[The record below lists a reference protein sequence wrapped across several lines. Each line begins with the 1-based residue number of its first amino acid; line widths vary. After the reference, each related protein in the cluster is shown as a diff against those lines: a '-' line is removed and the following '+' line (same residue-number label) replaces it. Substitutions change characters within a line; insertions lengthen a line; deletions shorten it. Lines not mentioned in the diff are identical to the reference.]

1 MKKFGVTVV
10 KGMVGVGILIL
21 AFWGYQ
27 SQQSQGIAA
36 KVSEQKARLRAPLA
50 PGNATAEER
59 PETPDT
65 GRWLAGD
72 FHNHTF
78 LTDGS
83 NVPDQ
88 VFAHAFQF
96 GLDWIANSEHGGA
109 FSRNSDGQSWPTVAL
124 HTSLEQATLG
134 HPCPADTV
142 FLGSPP
148 AGKMWRW
155 QSLWQY
161 SYPLITKARTTWPD
175 KLIIQGYEWNVP
187 GHDHASVAIV
197 GPAEE
202 GGLAIARHEYLF
214 DDKDSGTTADNYLGT
229 SGKIIE
235 NNHAKAVAGVR
246 WLNQHY
252 PQSSY
257 FLINHPSRWQNYS
270 MAAIRDFHDAAP
282 SVAFGFE
289 GMPGHQKASQRGHYD
304 GGPFHDSAGQDVT
317 FRARTY
323 GGADYM
329 LAKVGGA
336 WDALLGEDRRFFVF
350 VNSDF
355 HTTDHDFWPGEYA
368 KNHTYV
374 QDLNHDGNYSADEL
388 IAGLRSGNSFI
399 AQGDL
404 IDSLQFSVQCQQ
416 KRKEVAAA
424 ATDKEVLMPR
434 VPGMAEAARMGG
446 NLEAKEECDPQM
458 TIRFRSPSRNNNG
471 DTVAVDHIDLI
482 AGEVREKAPKVL
494 ADGVTPNPDYEGE
507 INTSTRIMAS
517 FTRKDWK
524 EEPTGQEERGATGG
538 GSDGQGS
545 PNAAGAKDG
554 GNGWQTIVYQIPHLE
569 GDMYFR
575 LRGTNLGRNVKNETD
590 GQGNPL
596 NDDLLAPNTQDKA
609 YADLWFYSNP
619 IFVRVAHPAGSGLG
633 VR

>member
-1 MKKFGVTVV
+1 MQKTWVTVV
-10 KGMVGVGILIL
+10 KGITGVGILAL
-21 AFWGYQ
+21 TFLNYHAP
-27 SQQSQGIAA
+27 QSQGMDAR
-36 KVSEQKARLRAPLA
+36 VSTQKAGLQVPLA
-50 PGNATAEER
+50 SGSALAEEQ

-72 FHNHTF
+72 LHNHTY

-109 FSRNSDGQSWPTVAL
+109 FGRNADGQSWP
-124 HTSLEQATLG
+124 
-134 HPCPADTV
+134 ADTD

-161 SYPLITKARTTWPD
+161 SWPLVAKARATWPD
-175 KLIIQGYEWNVP
+175 KLIVQGYEWNVP

-229 SGKIIE
+229 SGKLLE
-235 NNHAKAVAGVR
+235 NNHAKAVAGVK
-246 WLNQHY
+246 WLDQYY

-270 MAAIRDFHDAAP
+270 IGAIRDFHDAAP
-282 SVAFGFE
+282 NVAFGFE
-289 GMPGHQKASQRGHYD
+289 GLPGHQKAAQRGHYD
-304 GGPFHDSAGQDVT
+304 GGPFKDSAGRDIT

-329 LAKVGGA
+329 LARVGGA
-336 WDALLGEDRRFFVF
+336 WDALLGEGRRFFVF

-355 HTTDHDFWPGEYA
+355 HTTEHDFWPGEYA

-374 QDLNHDGNYSADEL
+374 QDLNHDGSYSADEL

-399 AQGDL
+399 VQGDL
-404 IDSLQFSVQCQQ
+404 IDGLQFSIQCRQQ
-416 KRKEVAAA
+416 KQKI
-424 ATDKEVLMPR
+424 TW
-434 VPGMAEAARMGG
+434 MGG
-446 NLEAKEECDPQM
+446 TLETQDGCDPQM

-482 AGEVREKAPKVL
+482 GGEVRAKAPKFL

-507 INTSTRIMAS
+507 INAGTRIMAS
-517 FTRKDWK
+517 FARKDWK
-524 EEPTGQEERGATGG
+524 EELSGRDGRKAGEE
-538 GSDGQGS
+538 
-545 PNAAGAKDG
+545 N
-554 GNGWQTIVYQIPHLE
+554 WQSIVYQMPRLDR
-569 GDMYFR
+569 DMYFR
-575 LRGTNLGRNVKNETD
+575 LRGTNLGRDVKNETD
-590 GQGNPL
+590 EQGNPL
-596 NDDLLAPNTQDKA
+596 SDDLLAPNTQDKA

-619 IFVRVAHPAGSGLG
+619 IFVRVARP
-633 VR
+633 